1 MPPKLS
7 ISSLPYLIGNIRQF
21 VGKRR
26 MNDVFIYPNCKKLIA
41 LCISRMPSIPTTK
54 IQKLTKA
61 FGRVKVTKIGKII
74 KFAKLQPDYE
84 TELCDLM
91 EECLSPGKDT
101 NASSQSCKKGMY
113 QYLVD
118 EIRRAATQ
126 SGTQLNANTMQCDGR
141 IDSAL
146 KEIPFLREMSANLLQ
161 TNPTWDIQISP
172 PRASYDIMINGL
184 QINLKLTDCKTSDN
198 SANKRA
204 IYYSITGHSDY
215 PYSSTWNDFAE
226 KLAEAKAT
234 NRIKT
239 ARDPMTEYHYLVKN
253 KQTGEVLFKSIFDIH
268 TYISNPSN
276 DLQINWRNEFAN
288 AAYHTDDAQY
298 YNKVAEL
305 LACVQKSV
313 QAMIRR
319 NSAFAEANI
328 GELI

>member
-1 MPPKLS
+1 MY
-7 ISSLPYLIGNIRQF
+7 IENAI
-21 VGKRR
+21 
-26 MNDVFIYPNCKKLIA
+26 
-41 LCISRMPSIPTTK
+41 IPTTK

-61 FGRVKVTKIGKII
+61 FGRVKVKKIGKII

-118 EIRRAATQ
+118 EIHRAA
-126 SGTQLNANTMQCDGR
+126 GTQFRANTMQCDGR
-141 IDSAL
+141 IDSAIQ
-146 KEIPFLREMSANLLQ
+146 EVPFLREMSAKLLE

-184 QINLKLTDCKTSDN
+184 QINLKLTDCKTADN

-215 PYSSTWNDFAE
+215 PYSSTWNDFAA

-328 GELI
+328 GDLI